1 VAPLPARAG
10 ERTGYGGA
18 MPKANPWNKSVPRV
32 ELDQPAR
39 NTCLWRAANRIMTA
53 IALGFRLF
61 HRIMPGLLL
70 CGVVTLAAIAMQV
83 AEKRLFGRAWL
94 EALVLAILLGTAV
107 RTAWT
112 PSTRWLPGISFSA
125 KMLLEVAVLLLGASV
140 STRIILA
147 VGPALLAGIVLVVM
161 AAIAISYGI
170 GRTLGLRQRLALLVA
185 CGNSICGNSAI
196 AAVAPVIGADSADVA
211 SSIAFTAVLG
221 VIIVLA
227 LPLLIPLVGLT
238 GTQYAVLA
246 GLTVY
251 AVPQVLAATAPI
263 GVIAV
268 QTGTLV
274 KLVRVLM
281 LGPVVLILSL
291 LANRLREQAEEP
303 SLTMAKRPAHGRPP
317 LHQLVPWFVVGFL
330 GLAALRSAG
339 LLPHEALAAAATPGS
354 GDSSGTEEEWSLA
367 EELYKANK
375 IRNIALFFKHVDA
388 RQMYDPGKQLD
399 MVLAFKSRIE
409 AGKRHLFRPYKTIDQ
424 FGEILEEYLA
434 QWQRDHEATESSLS
448 VGGATVTDVV
458 APSAVV
464 SSNFDYWIAEA
475 RKQLDSDI
483 PDYAGA
489 LFCAQKATGAA
500 TSDIEW
506 ASGTNMGGAALS

>member
-1 VAPLPARAG
+1 
-10 ERTGYGGA
+10 
-18 MPKANPWNKSVPRV
+18 MPKANLWHESLRR
-32 ELDQPAR
+32 LDVDQQAR
-39 NTCLWRAANRIMTA
+39 NVHPRRKAARITTA
-53 IALGFRLF
+53 LARGCRLV

-70 CGVVTLAAIAMQV
+70 CGVVTLAAIVIQV
-83 AEKRLFGRAWL
+83 AEERLFGRVWL
-94 EALVLAILLGTAV
+94 EALVLAILLGTAI

-112 PSTRWLPGISFSA
+112 PGTRWVAGISFSA
-125 KMLLEVAVLLLGASV
+125 KTLLEVAVLLLGALV
-140 STRIILA
+140 STRIIMA

-161 AAIAISYGI
+161 AAITISYGI

-227 LPLLIPLVGLT
+227 LPLLIPVVGLT
-238 GTQYAVLA
+238 ETQYGVLA

-263 GVIAV
+263 GVVAV

-303 SLTMAKRPAHGRPP
+303 APSLTMGKRPAHGRPP

-330 GLAALRSAG
+330 GLATLRSAG
-339 LLPHEALAAAATPGS
+339 LLPHEALAAAATAA
-354 GDSSGTEEEWSLA
+354 SLLTIVA
-367 EELYKANK
+367 MAALGLGVN
-375 IRNIALFFKHVDA
+375 IR
-388 RQMYDPGKQLD
+388 
-399 MVLAFKSRIE
+399 
-409 AGKRHLFRPYKTIDQ
+409 
-424 FGEILEEYLA
+424 
-434 QWQRDHEATESSLS
+434 
-448 VGGATVTDVV
+448 VV
-458 APSAVV
+458 ASAGTRV
-464 SSNFDYWIAEA
+464 
-475 RKQLDSDI
+475 
-483 PDYAGA
+483 
-489 LFCAQKATGAA
+489 TGAVTISLLLLCA
-500 TSDIEW
+500 ISLGLIR
-506 ASGTNMGGAALS
+506 ALGIV